1 MSEITEENRD
11 RLKDRLIE
19 TRKDLL
25 DGVEIVSKRSNEEFE
40 TEVPDVNDE
49 ASRTYS
55 RQVLLSLGEAERK
68 QLQLVDEALV
78 AMDSGN
84 YGTCID
90 CEEGIPFKRLEAVPY
105 VKRCV
110 DCKTKYEEEMQAE
123 Q

>member
-1 MSEITEENRD
+1 VVREQQD
-11 RLKDRLIE
+11 VLKSKLLDIRRE
-19 TRKDLL
+19 LL
-25 DGVEIVSKRSNEEFE
+25 DGVDKVTRRSNDEFQ

-55 RQVLLSLGEAERK
+55 RQVLLSLGEVERK
-68 QLQLVDEALV
+68 QLQMVDEALK
-78 AMDSGN
+78 AMEDGK
-84 YGTCID
+84 YGTCVD

-110 DCKTKYEEEMQAE
+110 ACKTKYEEEMRAE

>member
-1 MSEITEENRD
+1 MTEEHLDKLKNRLLD
-11 RLKDRLIE
+11 
-19 TRKDLL
+19 TRKELF
-25 DGVEIVSKRSNEEFE
+25 DGVDKVARHSNEEFE

-55 RQVLLSLGEAERK
+55 RQVLLSLGETERN
-68 QLQLVDEALV
+68 QLQMVEEALA
-78 AMDSGN
+78 AMEAGV
-84 YGTCID
+84 YGICVD

-110 DCKTKYEEEMQAE
+110 ACKTKFEKEKQAK

>member
-1 MSEITEENRD
+1 MSVMSEENLD
-11 RLKDRLIE
+11 KLKNRLHE

-25 DGVEIVSKRSNEEFE
+25 DGVDKVSKRSNEEFE

-68 QLQLVDEALV
+68 QLQMVDEALV
-78 AMDSGN
+78 AMEAGV
-84 YGTCID
+84 YGICID
-90 CEEGIPFKRLEAVPY
+90 CEDRIPFKRLEAVPY

-110 DCKTKYEEEMQAE
+110 ACKTKYEEEMQAE
-123 Q
+123 

>member
-1 MSEITEENRD
+1 MSEMTEENLD
-11 RLKDRLIE
+11 SLKEKLIE

-25 DGVEIVSKRSNEEFE
+25 EGVDKVSKRSNEEFE

-55 RQVLLSLGEAERK
+55 RQVLLSLGEVERK

-78 AMDSGN
+78 SMEAGK
-84 YGTCID
+84 YGVCID
-90 CEEGIPFKRLEAVPY
+90 CEEGIPLKRLEAVPY

-110 DCKTKYEEEMQAE
+110 DCKTKYEEEMRAE